1 MGRCTN
7 FVQRLFHFLKANMTL
22 KTTPLNAAHRAMG
35 AKMVDFGGWD
45 MPVNYGS
52 QIDEHH
58 QVRNDCGM
66 FDVSHMRVV
75 DMKGEGVRDF
85 LRNLLANNVDKLTLS
100 GKALY
105 STMLLENGGVID
117 DLIVYFMTENW
128 FRIVVNAG
136 TADKDIAWMKK
147 QAELHAPLLDI
158 VDHPELAM
166 IAVQGP
172 NARKKVWDALPG
184 SQELTEKLIPF
195 SAAETGTMFIAR
207 TGYTGEDGF
216 EIMLPAKAAPFFW
229 GILAEKGVKPIGLG
243 ARDTLRLEAGMNLYG
258 QDMDETVGPLES
270 GLAWTVDLKSERD
283 FIGKAALLANPPT
296 QKLIGLLLL
305 DRGVLRGHQKV
316 HTPHGIGEITSG
328 SFSPT
333 LEKSIALARV
343 PKDVAIGDTVQVAIR
358 DKMLNAQVVK
368 YPFARNGKGCL

>member
-1 MGRCTN
+1 MN
-7 FVQRLFHFLKANMTL
+7 
-22 KTTPLNAAHRAMG
+22 

-75 DMKGEGVRDF
+75 DIKGNGARSF
-85 LRNLLANNVDKLTLS
+85 LRFLLANNVDKLTLP

-105 STMLLENGGVID
+105 SCMLLENGGVID
-117 DLIVYFMTENW
+117 DLIVYFMNEGW

-136 TADKDIAWMKK
+136 TADKDIAWMKQ
-147 QAELHAPLLDI
+147 QATQHAPQLNI
-158 VDHPELAM
+158 ADHPELAM

-172 NARKKVWDALPG
+172 NARTKVWDALPG
-184 SQELTEKLIPF
+184 SQELTERLVPF
-195 SAAETGTMFIAR
+195 SAVEMGTMFIAR

-216 EIMLPAKAAPFFW
+216 EVMIPAKAAPYFW
-229 GILAEKGVKPIGLG
+229 ATLAEKGVKPIGLG

-258 QDMDETVGPLES
+258 QDMDETINPLEA
-270 GLAWTVDLKSERD
+270 GLTWTVDLKSERD

-296 QKLIGLLLL
+296 RKLVGLVLL
-305 DRGVLRGHQKV
+305 DRGVLRGHQQV
-316 HTPHGIGEITSG
+316 HTAQGMGEITSG

-333 LEKSIALARV
+333 LNQSIALARV
-343 PKDVAIGDTVQVAIR
+343 PKEVQVGDQVQVAIR
-358 DKMLNAQVVK
+358 DKMLAAKVVK
-368 YPFARNGKGCL
+368 YPFARNGKGLV